1 MADQIKMEFPADP
14 GYISPIRL
22 ALSGIA
28 GHMDYKVDDIEDI
41 KSCVSE
47 ACLLLMTGQ
56 KCTSLS
62 IVVDAGNSLTVSV
75 QGDNV
80 EADLESDFEDFNEE
94 ISRIMIETL
103 SDQSTFVEEN
113 GLLCEVEFDKQRA
126 AS

>member
-14 GYISPIRL
+14 GYIAPIRL

-28 GHMDYKVDDIEDI
+28 GHMDYRVDDIEDI

-47 ACLLLMTGQ
+47 ACILLMTGQ
-56 KCTSLS
+56 KCSSLS
-62 IVVDAGNSLTVSV
+62 IVIDAGSSLAVTV

-80 EADLESDFEDFNEE
+80 QADLDTDFEDFNEE

-113 GLLCEVEFDKQRA
+113 GLLCEVGFDKQRA